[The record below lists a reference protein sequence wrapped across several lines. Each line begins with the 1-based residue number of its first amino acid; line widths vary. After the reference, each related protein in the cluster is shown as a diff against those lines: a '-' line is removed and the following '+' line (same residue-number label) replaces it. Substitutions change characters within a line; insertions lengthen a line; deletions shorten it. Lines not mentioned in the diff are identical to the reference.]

1 MKLFT
6 QNPAFFLGVVQAAL
20 ALGISFGLNLTSQQ
34 VGAILAL
41 TAAVLSLCTHQ
52 LVTPVSNPKGND
64 GVRLVAEKIY
74 RAAA

>member
-6 QNPAFFLGVVQAAL
+6 KNPAFFLGVVQAAL

-34 VGAILAL
+34 VGAILAF

-52 LVTPVSNPKGND
+52 LVTPVADPKSNE
-64 GVRLVAEKIY
+64 GVRLVPEKTY